1 MAASDIQR
9 VVSIIFAGEDRLSPA
24 ARAAQRTGVDF
35 NYLLAQARI
44 ESGLDPQARAGTSS
58 AAGLYQFTSGTWLAT
73 LDRHGAQHGLGWAD
87 AAIER
92 GRVTDPALRGSV
104 LALRHDPDIA
114 ALMAAELA
122 GDNRDALSATL
133 GREPDAA
140 ELYMAHF
147 LGADGASRFL
157 SALATNPDQSAAA
170 LMPQAAAA
178 NHGIFF
184 DAAGAPRT
192 VGGVMD
198 LMRGKMAAA
207 MGMPLPDGG
216 YGMPVAA
223 PALAGGPV
231 AQEFR
236 AAAAP
241 LAQRASMAETLRDT
255 FALGSAPDHVRA
267 AYGKL
272 KAFGL

>member
-1 MAASDIQR
+1 MSQPPQIAGSQPPAAAR
-9 VVSIIFAGEDRLSPA
+9 VRDAI

-122 GDNRDALSATL
+122 GDNRDALATTL

-157 SALATNPDQSAAA
+157 SALATTPDQSAAA

-184 DAAGAPRT
+184 DAGGSPRT

-207 MGMPLPDGG
+207 MGAPLPEGG
-216 YGMPVAA
+216 YGAPVAA
-223 PALAGGPV
+223 PSLAGGPV
-231 AQEFR
+231 AQEFH

-241 LAQRASMAETLRDT
+241 LARRPSMAETLRDT
-255 FALGSAPDHVRA
+255 FAMGSAPDHVRA

-272 KAFGL
+272 QAFGL

>member
-1 MAASDIQR
+1 MSQPPLIAGSAAAQGGR
-9 VVSIIFAGEDRLSPA
+9 VRDAI

-35 NYLLAQARI
+35 TYLLAQARL
-44 ESGLDPQARAGTSS
+44 ESGLDPQARAATSS

-73 LDRHGAQHGLGWAD
+73 VDRHGADHGMGWAG
-87 AAIER
+87 AAIEQ
-92 GRVTDPALRGSV
+92 GRVADPAMRGAV
-104 LALRHDPDIA
+104 LALRHDPDAA

-122 GDNRDALSATL
+122 SDNRAALAATL

-157 SALATNPDQSAAA
+157 AALAANPDQSAAA

-178 NHGIFF
+178 NHAIFF
-184 DAAGAPRT
+184 DAGGAPRT

-207 MGMPLPDGG
+207 MGAPLPGAG
-216 YGMPVAA
+216 AVAPA
-223 PALAGGPV
+223 AGVALAGGPV
-231 AQEFR
+231 AREFQ

-241 LAQRASMAETLRDT
+241 MASRPSMAETLRDT
-255 FALGSAPDHVRA
+255 FALSSAPAHVRA

-272 KAFGL
+272 QAFGL